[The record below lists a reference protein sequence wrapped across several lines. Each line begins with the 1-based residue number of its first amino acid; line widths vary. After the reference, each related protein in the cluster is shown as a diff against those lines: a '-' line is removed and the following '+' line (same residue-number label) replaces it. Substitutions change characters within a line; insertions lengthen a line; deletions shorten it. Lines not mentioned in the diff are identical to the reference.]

1 MRITNLHA
9 QSTTGITFTY
19 IEMQVYIRINSNK
32 QVITKEHLCTLSQH
46 LGSSEA

>member
-9 QSTTGITFTY
+9 HRVQQGLHRQK
-19 IEMQVYIRINSNK
+19 QVYIRINLNE
-32 QVITKEHLCTLSQH
+32 QLITKERLCTLSQH